1 MHKGYPHNRREGDL
15 ETKAQVFFLFLC
27 LKTNEIKKA
36 KIKFKKEK
44 EKKNYIQ
51 QGENE
56 FTLKEYPGKADLPS
70 SHYSPK
76 GQNAR
81 GMASGVGH

>member
-1 MHKGYPHNRREGDL
+1 MQERK
-15 ETKAQVFFLFLC
+15 
-27 LKTNEIKKA
+27 
-36 KIKFKKEK
+36 
-44 EKKNYIQ
+44 KKNYIQ

-56 FTLKEYPGKADLPS
+56 FTLKEYPGRADLPS
-70 SHYSPK
+70 PHYSPD